1 MEIIA
6 DITTRI
12 TEMGKAI
19 SPALKFSIGIGS
31 VVGVKNP
38 DVFSA
43 RPPPIAEMATME
55 IRYQILPFSTPNLN
69 MGGNA
74 MAV

>member
-1 MEIIA
+1 MEIRA
-6 DITTRI
+6 DIATRI
-12 TEMGKAI
+12 REIGKAM

-38 DVFSA
+38 DAFSA
-43 RPPPIAEMATME
+43 IPPPIAEMATME